1 MANIIDKIYDNTK
14 DGVPNY
20 SIDLIDGT
28 RLYYRGV
35 VMNPLPQS
43 GDAINYTVVN
53 TKTSA
58 NGNQYT
64 NIKDVS
70 VAYNP
75 DGQNDAPNNNAPQ
88 QVGKLVSG
96 DKVIGGVYQSN
107 QNNVAP
113 TPPPQ
118 NNFNNGMSKSDTQRL
133 DIFVTGVVGRS
144 MGSGHFAV
152 QDIEELTKNAVRAFN
167 ENLKKL

>member
-88 QVGKLVSG
+88 SLGNVVQNTGWNSPTAQALTSP
-96 DKVIGGVYQSN
+96 QPPQ
-107 QNNVAP
+107 QNNG
-113 TPPPQ
+113 
-118 NNFNNGMSKSDTQRL
+118 FSKSDTQRL

-144 MGSGHFAV
+144 MGSGHFSV
-152 QDIEELTKNAVRAFN
+152 QDIGELTTNAVRAFN

>member
-1 MANIIDKIYDNTK
+1 MNIIDKIYDNTK

-20 SIDLIDGT
+20 SFSLADGR
-28 RLYYRGV
+28 RLYYSGV
-35 VMNPLPQS
+35 QMNPMPVT
-43 GDAINYTVVN
+43 GDAINFTIIA

-64 NIKDVS
+64 TIKDVE
-70 VAYNP
+70 VIKNP
-75 DGQNDAPNNNAPQ
+75 DGHNDAPQ
-88 QVGKLVSG
+88 QL
-96 DKVIGGVYQSN
+96 SN
-107 QNNVAP
+107 VVDNVAP
-113 TPPPQ
+113 TAPQ
-118 NNFNNGMSKSDTQRL
+118 NNFSNGMSKSDTQRL

-152 QDIEELTKNAVRAFN
+152 QDIGELTTNAVKAFN

>member
-1 MANIIDKIYDNTK
+1 MIIDKIFDNTK

-35 VMNPLPQS
+35 SMNPMPQK
-43 GDAINYTVVN
+43 GDAINYTVIN

-64 NIKDVS
+64 NIKDLE
-70 VAYNP
+70 VAVNP
-75 DGQNDAPNNNAPQ
+75 NEQQASYQQSEPQYAPQ
-88 QVGKLVSG
+88 PQ
-96 DKVIGGVYQSN
+96 YTT
-107 QNNVAP
+107 

-118 NNFNNGMSKSDTQRL
+118 PVPQANNTFTPKPPSNGFNKGDTQSL
-133 DIFVTGVVGRS
+133 FIFVTGIVGRS
-144 MGSGHFAV
+144 MQSGHFSID
-152 QDIEELTKNAVRAFN
+152 DIEQLTKNAVRAFN
-167 ENLKKL
+167 ENLKEL

>member
-1 MANIIDKIYDNTK
+1 MNIIDKIYDNTK
-14 DGVPNY
+14 DCVPNY
-20 SIDLIDGT
+20 SFDMEDGR
-28 RLYYRGV
+28 RLYYSGV
-35 VMNPLPQS
+35 QMNPMPVT
-43 GDAINYTVVN
+43 GDAINFTIIA

-64 NIKDVS
+64 TIKDVE
-70 VAYNP
+70 VIKNP
-75 DGQNDAPNNNAPQ
+75 DGHNDAPQ
-88 QVGKLVSG
+88 QL
-96 DKVIGGVYQSN
+96 SN
-107 QNNVAP
+107 VVENVAP
-113 TPPPQ
+113 TTPQ

-144 MGSGHFAV
+144 MGSGHFSV

>member
-1 MANIIDKIYDNTK
+1 MNIINKIYDNTK

-35 VMNPLPQS
+35 VMNPMPDS
-43 GDAINYTVVN
+43 GDAINYTIIN

-64 NIKDVS
+64 NIKDVE
-70 VAYNP
+70 VVKNP
-75 DGQNDAPNNNAPQ
+75 DGQNDAPQQIGDVMQNSGWNSPTAPQ
-88 QVGKLVSG
+88 P
-96 DKVIGGVYQSN
+96 
-107 QNNVAP
+107 P
-113 TPPPQ
+113 T
-118 NNFNNGMSKSDTQRL
+118 NGMSKTDTQRM

-144 MGSGHFAV
+144 LGSGTFQAE
-152 QDIEELTKNAVRAFN
+152 DIPKLTSIAVRAFN